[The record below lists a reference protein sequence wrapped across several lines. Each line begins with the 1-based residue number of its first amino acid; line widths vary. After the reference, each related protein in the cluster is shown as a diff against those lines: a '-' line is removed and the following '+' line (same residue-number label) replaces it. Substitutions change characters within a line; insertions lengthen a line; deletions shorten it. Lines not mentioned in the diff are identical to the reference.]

1 VFIYLVF
8 LRRVISSIEQKG
20 EPDKLAHILKYK
32 HKIEG
37 ELETIC
43 SEILDII
50 KSDLIPHSESDE
62 GKVFYYKMKGDY
74 HRYLAEFQAGDNRCP
89 CYM

>member
-1 VFIYLVF
+1 M
-8 LRRVISSIEQKG
+8 
-20 EPDKLAHILKYK
+20 AHIHKYK

-50 KSDLIPHSESDE
+50 KNDLIPHSESDE

-74 HRYLAEFQAGDNRCP
+74 HRYLAEFQAGDNRSVTSFISYLSSYLP
-89 CYM
+89 CDVVVS